1 MQNGFLKWVFIVT
14 LVVCASMFWI
24 SQGVVESKDAES
36 QPGKS
41 AESECL
47 SSVFTQ
53 SLHFTGEGMRYW
65 YEEEGGFMDITGI
78 PYDQLDCKTCHVRS
92 CDKCH
97 ARESGGRSYFSEHKT
112 KSMNT
117 CLPCHSREKLTFKF
131 DGEKG
136 HMDVHTGAGMV
147 CADCHH
153 NTDVHGDGKFR
164 DSMRSPGAVQADCEK
179 CHIDQCQPS
188 PAFDT
193 SIESHQVHNGKLD
206 CSACHVSNTMACLN
220 CHFDNFLDT
229 GKRAGNFVPI
239 KDWTLLIN
247 HEGKVTA
254 GSAMTL
260 VYKNQKFLAYVPYY
274 THSIEAKGR
283 QCEACHMNEAVR
295 TIMDGNAVE
304 MLAYE
309 NGELKHWQGAVPVRP
324 ESLNWVFLNKTRDG
338 GWEPVPNDDDPKIQF
353 AAYGKPLTEEQFN
366 KLSMDFSR

>member
-1 MQNGFLKWVFIVT
+1 MPKSLLKCMLIITLIVGVSVFWVNT
-14 LVVCASMFWI
+14 
-24 SQGVVESKDAES
+24 GVVESKDADSEAKAS
-36 QPGKS
+36 SEP
-41 AESECL
+41 ECL

-65 YEEEGGFMDITGI
+65 YEEKGGFMDITGI
-78 PYDQLDCKTCHVRS
+78 PYDELDCKTCHVKS

-117 CLPCHSREKLTFKF
+117 CLPCHGREKLTFKF

-136 HMDVHTGAGMV
+136 HVDVHTGAGMV

-164 DSMRSPGAVQADCEK
+164 RSMRSPGAVQADCEK

-193 SIESHQVHNGKLD
+193 TIESHQVHNGKLD
-206 CSACHVSNTMACLN
+206 CAACHVSNTTACLN
-220 CHFDNFLDT
+220 CHFGEFLET
-229 GKRAGNFVPI
+229 GKRPGNFIPI
-239 KDWTLLIN
+239 KNWTLLIN
-247 HEGKVTA
+247 YEGQVTS

-260 VYKNQKFLAYVPYY
+260 VHKNQKFLAYVPYY
-274 THSIEAKGR
+274 THSIESEGR
-283 QCEACHMNEAVR
+283 QCGDCHMNKAVQ
-295 TIMDGNAVE
+295 TIMNGDTVK

-309 NGELKHWQGAVPVRP
+309 DGEVKHWQGAVPVRRDDLYW
-324 ESLNWVFLNKTRDG
+324 EFFNKTEDG
-338 GWEPVPNDDDPKIQF
+338 GWVPVPNEDDPQIQF
-353 AAYGKPLTEEQFN
+353 AAFGKPLTDAQFN
-366 KLSMDFSR
+366 KLTMDFSK